1 MKINGFILSLL
12 LSILL
17 AYFFPTALR
26 ALPLPEIIN
35 VGIGLIFFFYG
46 LKLAPAELKQGFLN
60 YPSHILIQTT
70 TFILFPFI
78 TLAFIPFF
86 EGGTESDLWL
96 AIFFLGV
103 LPSTVSS
110 SVVMVA
116 IAKGNLPTAIFNA
129 SISGLI
135 GILATPLLLSI
146 FLSDSGTFEFLDIV
160 LKLVFQIVFPLCA
173 GILLQKIL
181 GSFARKYNKSLGLF
195 DKAVI
200 VLIVYSSFSNSFNSN
215 LFAQVGLLDLFKLFT
230 IVIIMFFLI
239 YGMVGYICRILGFS
253 LKDSITVKFCGTKK
267 SLVHGS
273 VMVKIIFGSS
283 ASMGLFLLP
292 IMLYHILQL
301 LVVSVFAENYRQKW
315 LRSSVPAT
323 AEDLPHTP

>member
-1 MKINGFILSLL
+1 MKPNKFILSLFG
-12 LSILL
+12 SIIL
-17 AYFFPTALR
+17 AYFFPTALES
-26 ALPLPEIIN
+26 LPLGTITDI
-35 VGIGLIFFFYG
+35 GIGFIFFFYG
-46 LKLAPAELKQGFLN
+46 LKMAPEDLKLGFFN
-60 YPSHILIQTT
+60 YPSHILIQST
-70 TFILFPFI
+70 TFLIFPLL
-78 TLAFIPFF
+78 TLAFSPLF
-86 EGGTESDLWL
+86 EDGTGSKLWL

-146 FLSDSGTFEFLDIV
+146 FMDQTAGFDFMNII
-160 LKLVFQIVFPLCA
+160 LKLVYQIVLPLLA
-173 GILLQKIL
+173 GILLQRFF
-181 GSFARKYNKSLGLF
+181 GNWARRHNSKLSLF

-215 LFAQVGLLDLFKLFT
+215 LFNSVGLWDLAKLSV
-230 IVIIMFFLI
+230 IVIILFFLV
-239 YGMVGYICRILGFS
+239 YWLVGYLAGLFNFS
-253 LKDSITVKFCGTKK
+253 LEDKITAKFCGTKK

-273 VMVKIIFGSS
+273 VMVKIIFGTS
-283 ASMGLFLLP
+283 ASVGLFLLP

-301 LVVSVFAENYRQKW
+301 LVVAVFAENYRQNW
-315 LRSSVPAT
+315 LK
-323 AEDLPHTP
+323 AEAKKST

>member
-12 LSILL
+12 SAILL
-17 AYFFPTALR
+17 AYFFPTALKG
-26 ALPLPEIIN
+26 LPLPLIIN
-35 VGIGLIFFFYG
+35 IGIGLIFFFYG
-46 LKLAPAELKQGFLN
+46 LKMAPAELKQGFFN
-60 YPSHILIQTT
+60 YPSHFLIQGT

-78 TLAFIPFF
+78 TLAFFPFF

-146 FLSDSGTFEFLDIV
+146 FLSDSGKFEFLDVV
-160 LKLVFQIVFPLCA
+160 LKLVFQIVLPLCA
-173 GILLQKIL
+173 GLLLQRFFGNIAL
-181 GSFARKYNKSLGLF
+181 KYSKSLGLF

-215 LFAQVGLLDLFKLFT
+215 LFSTVGVLDLVKLFA
-230 IVIIMFFLI
+230 IVIVLFFLV
-239 YGMVGYICRILGFS
+239 YGMMGYICRNLGFS
-253 LKDSITVKFCGTKK
+253 LKDTITVKFCGTKK

-283 ASMGLFLLP
+283 ASVGLFLLP

-301 LVVSVFAENYRQKW
+301 LLVSVFAENYRQKW
-315 LRSSVPAT
+315 LKQSNPAIV
-323 AEDLPHTP
+323 ED